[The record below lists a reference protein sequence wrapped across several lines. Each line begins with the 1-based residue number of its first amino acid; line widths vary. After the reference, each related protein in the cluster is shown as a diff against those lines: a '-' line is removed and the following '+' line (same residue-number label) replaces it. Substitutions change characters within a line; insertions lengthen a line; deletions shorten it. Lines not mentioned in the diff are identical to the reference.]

1 MKLMFHHIVVKKISF
16 KIFLLKIWKFFVEFL
31 DGFRTNSTFQQQD
44 RNELTNLASS
54 LTSFFD
60 YTGITDLAQTR
71 IASKIE
77 IYFFDFSS
85 VLFIDEISISNR
97 LPVVSNRTTSRLV
110 HNVIFPLFFYF
121 ILSLNLSFYSL
132 LIFQLKSKKNYLL
145 IMIW

>member
-1 MKLMFHHIVVKKISF
+1 MKI
-16 KIFLLKIWKFFVEFL
+16 FVEFL

-77 IYFFDFSS
+77 IYFRIFFS
-85 VLFIDEISISNR
+85 FIHRWNIYIKSIACC
-97 LPVVSNRTTSRLV
+97 
-110 HNVIFPLFFYF
+110 I
-121 ILSLNLSFYSL
+121 
-132 LIFQLKSKKNYLL
+132 K
-145 IMIW
+145 